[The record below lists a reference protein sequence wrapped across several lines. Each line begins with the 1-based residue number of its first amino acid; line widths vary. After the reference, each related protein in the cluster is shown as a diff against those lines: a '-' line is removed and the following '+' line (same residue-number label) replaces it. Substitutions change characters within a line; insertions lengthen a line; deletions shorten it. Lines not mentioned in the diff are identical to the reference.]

1 MYFKKFIYFELV
13 VLLIKMVIRARE
25 NVIGAWAF
33 LIGVILAIIIGL
45 STTAFLPL
53 TFIDKYDT
61 QVYALLVL
69 SGVIVGFAN
78 VRGVDSQRFLLA
90 GTVLVIVSNFGMSSV
105 TGSLIGISVVSTVKS
120 IFGALLAMFVPATI
134 IVALKTVFDIAKV

>member
-1 MYFKKFIYFELV
+1 
-13 VLLIKMVIRARE
+13 MVIRARE

-33 LIGVILAIIIGL
+33 LIGVILAVIIGL
-45 STTAFLPL
+45 STTAILPL

-61 QVYALLVL
+61 QIYALLVL

-78 VRGVDSQRFLLA
+78 VRGADSQRFLLA

-105 TGSLIGISVVSTVKS
+105 TGSLIGISVVSTVKA
-120 IFGALLAMFVPATI
+120 IFGALLAMFVPSTI
-134 IVALKTVFDIAKV
+134 IVALKTVFDIARV